1 MKNLGLILGILSFF
15 MWGAFPVYFK
25 FLSHISATEILANRI
40 LWSFVFVFFVLLFY
54 KKIDSLKRY
63 LFDKKLFLKLS
74 LCGFLISLNWGIYVY
89 AITINRVLDASLGQ
103 FINPLMYM
111 FLGIIFFKELPTKLE
126 FIAIFL
132 GFLAIIVQVIELG
145 SFPYIA
151 CFLSLSFTFYGLLKK
166 KMNIPSLEGLFIETF
181 VVAIIA
187 LFYLSLTPSNLDFD
201 LTGMLLI
208 GCGIV
213 TLVPMITFNYA
224 ALLLKLSTIGFLQ
237 YITPICTVIFGVVLF
252 NEHFSIYKFISFG
265 LIWIALI
272 LITYDGY
279 KRRKNV

>member
-1 MKNLGLILGILSFF
+1 

-25 FLSHISATEILANRI
+25 YLSNISPFEILANRI
-40 LWSFVFVFFVLLFY
+40 LWSFIFVFFVLLFC
-54 KKIDSLKRY
+54 KKLGSLKRY
-63 LFDKKLFLKLS
+63 LLDKKLFFKLS
-74 LCGFLISLNWGIYVY
+74 VCGILVSLNWGIYVY

-111 FLGIIFFKELPTKLE
+111 FLGIVFFKETPSRLE
-126 FIAIFL
+126 FTAIFL
-132 GFLAIIVQVIELG
+132 GFLAILIQVIELG

-151 CFLSLSFTFYGLLKK
+151 CFLSLSFTIYGLLKK

-181 VVAIIA
+181 VVAIISF
-187 LFYLSLTPSNLDFD
+187 FYISLTPSNLNFD
-201 LTGMLLI
+201 LTGLLLL

-224 ALLLKLSTIGFLQ
+224 TLLLKLSTIGFLQ
-237 YITPICTVIFGVVLF
+237 YITPICTVIFGIVLF

-272 LITYDGY
+272 MITYDGY
-279 KRRKNV
+279 KRRENV

>member
-1 MKNLGLILGILSFF
+1 MKNLGLILGVASFF

-25 FLSHISATEILANRI
+25 YLSNISPFEILANRI
-40 LWSFVFVFFVLLFY
+40 LWSFIFVFFVLLFY
-54 KKIDSLKRY
+54 KKLGSLKRY
-63 LFDKKLFLKLS
+63 LLDKKLFFKLS
-74 LCGFLISLNWGIYVY
+74 ICGILVSLNWGIYVY

-111 FLGIIFFKELPTKLE
+111 FLGIVFFKEKPSKLE
-126 FIAIFL
+126 FTAIFL
-132 GFLAIIVQVIELG
+132 GFLAIMIQVIELG

-151 CFLSLSFTFYGLLKK
+151 CFLSLSFTIYGLLKK

-181 VVAIIA
+181 VVAIISF
-187 LFYLSLTPSNLDFD
+187 FYISLTPSNLNFD
-201 LTGMLLI
+201 LTGLLLL

-224 ALLLKLSTIGFLQ
+224 TLLLKLSTIGFLQ

-272 LITYDGY
+272 MITYDGY